1 MINNMQL
8 TTGKRIKLHRVA
20 MNIKQYQMAKDIGI
34 SKEYLRL
41 IESDQATNPS
51 RDLMIKIA
59 AMLGTTV
66 GELFFSEEDE

>member
-1 MINNMQL
+1 MQL
-8 TTGKRIKLHRVA
+8 TTGKRIKLHRIA

-59 AMLGTTV
+59 GMLGTTV
-66 GELFFSEEDE
+66 GELFFSEDDK